1 MLVEQ
6 KKTCKWLSEEL
17 GVNPSTVSKWC
28 TNSGHKDGAVF
39 TPGFVT
45 MYMAH
50 EAVRRTIIQKFN
62 NPYKEWNCQTEID
75 LYNRLSHIDVKEAN
89 SVFNS
94 IKICDPASHTCPKP
108 WDFCPRPW
116 DFIPKPWDKSG
127 KCLDFSKSWIFQ
139 IVCWIFRYPEG
150 VRCK

>member
-1 MLVEQ
+1 VLVEQ

-62 NPYKEWNCQTEID
+62 NTYKEWNCQTEID

-94 IKICDPASHTCPKP
+94 IKICDPAVGSGHFLVSVLNELVCAKY
-108 WDFCPRPW
+108 DFG
-116 DFIPKPWDKSG
+116 ILADKDGRYVNKYHYRVEIESDE
-127 KCLDFSKSWIFQ
+127 L
-139 IVCWIFRYPEG
+139 IVFRYG
-150 VRCK
+150 